1 MKPTMA
7 VLYYNRGTAYAKRG
21 SLTEAVADLTKAISM
36 STAPNAD
43 YFMNRGNA
51 LKKLGRSEEGERDMM
66 EASKLKNASSEDEKK
81 P

>member
-1 MKPTMA
+1 
-7 VLYYNRGTAYAKRG
+7 
-21 SLTEAVADLTKAISM
+21 M

>member
-1 MKPTMA
+1 MKPAMA
-7 VLYYNRGTAYAKRG
+7 VLYYNRGTAFAKRG

-36 STAPNAD
+36 STVPNAD

-51 LKKLGRSEEGERDMM
+51 LKKLGRLEEGESDI
-66 EASKLKNASSEDEKK
+66 EKATIIKKSSPDRV